1 MRIARYLL
9 HRLAFVLP
17 QLLGIVLVSFFLVK
31 SIPGD
36 PAVLMLGPTATPDAI
51 AGLRTQMGLD
61 QPFYVQ
67 FILYVNHLLHGDL
80 GTSWQT
86 TRPVLDDLIQRFP
99 ATLELVTFSLMLAI
113 AVGMGLGI
121 ASALN
126 PKGWVGKLS
135 DIYGLS
141 AGALPDFWFALVLI
155 FVFYTLAHWAPAPL
169 GRLDIEVIAPAQVTG
184 FMTIDTLLAGDMQ
197 AFRSAVSH
205 LILPVLTLGLINAGP
220 IMKMTQSSMEKM
232 LASDAGGYEVLCGI
246 PQNLVARHALRNALP
261 SVVTIISVLYGYLI
275 GGAVLVEIVF
285 SWGGAGQYA
294 VQGVLNSDIYPVLG
308 FAKPSDPAVS
318 ATSAD
323 LLRIE
328 DLLVVFP
335 TATGQARTVLRG
347 IDLSV
352 KPGEVLGLVGESGAG
367 KTTLARSILGVPPAP
382 GRIAGGRVIF
392 EGRNILALPEKQ
404 LRLLRGRRL
413 AMVVPNPRG
422 ELNPTVKI
430 GDQIATMAR
439 VHLGLDRKAARDRA
453 FEMLKAV

>member
-9 HRLAFVLP
+9 YRLTFILP

-51 AGLRTQMGLD
+51 ASLRAQMGLD
-61 QPFYVQ
+61 QPLYIQ

-99 ATLELVTFSLMLAI
+99 ATLELVTFSLILAI
-113 AVGMGLGI
+113 VVGMGLGVV
-121 ASALN
+121 SALN
-126 PKGWVGKLS
+126 PKGWMGRLA
-135 DIYGLS
+135 DMYGLS

-155 FVFYTLAHWAPAPL
+155 FVFYTLGARRRALPRGL
-169 GRLDIEVIAPAQVTG
+169 GQPPNLRRKVPQAARLAMARHHGAT
-184 FMTIDTLLAGDMQ
+184 DTLLAGDME

-232 LASDAGGYEVLCGI
+232 LASDAARYEVLCGI
-246 PQNLVARHALRNALP
+246 PQRLVIRHALRNALP
-261 SVVTIISVLYGYLI
+261 SIVTIISVLYGYLI

-308 FAKPSDPAVS
+308 FVLFSAIFSLIVYVLVDLIYVLIDP
-318 ATSAD
+318 
-323 LLRIE
+323 RI
-328 DLLVVFP
+328 
-335 TATGQARTVLRG
+335 
-347 IDLSV
+347 S
-352 KPGEVLGLVGESGAG
+352 
-367 KTTLARSILGVPPAP
+367 
-382 GRIAGGRVIF
+382 
-392 EGRNILALPEKQ
+392 
-404 LRLLRGRRL
+404 
-413 AMVVPNPRG
+413 
-422 ELNPTVKI
+422 
-430 GDQIATMAR
+430 
-439 VHLGLDRKAARDRA
+439 H
-453 FEMLKAV
+453 